1 MTNSK
6 NEIQIFEYQGNQ
18 IAFDFGDGT
27 QMINATQMAK
37 AFGKVPHDFI
47 RLESTKSFIQALK
60 GDTGKTLIAE
70 NQIVRTVKGGLNQQ
84 GTWMCELLALKFAAW
99 LNPHFEV
106 WIYQKTRELLTTG
119 STTLNPLSG
128 DQEHLQQLV
137 RESIVQ
143 LGNRKLLA
151 DYIGINSNTLANVQ
165 KGLFKGKV
173 SASMQHKIAEFCK
186 RIISYDPEEERKAKR
201 LAAEKEEVL
210 YQLMILLAKENL
222 SEEGKET
229 IMQTYSFIKQSI

>member
-1 MTNSK
+1 
-6 NEIQIFEYQGNQ
+6 
-18 IAFDFGDGT
+18 
-27 QMINATQMAK
+27 
-37 AFGKVPHDFI
+37 
-47 RLESTKSFIQALK
+47 
-60 GDTGKTLIAE
+60 
-70 NQIVRTVKGGLNQQ
+70 
-84 GTWMCELLALKFAAW
+84 MCELLALKFAAW

-222 SEEGKET
+222 SEEGKKT
-229 IMQTYSFIKQSI
+229 IMQTYLFIKQSI